1 MGVNCEPMGKMKS
14 VFQRLKYQE
23 EKEKQELRKA
33 DKKKG
38 K

>member
-1 MGVNCEPMGKMKS
+1 MGINCKQIGRMES